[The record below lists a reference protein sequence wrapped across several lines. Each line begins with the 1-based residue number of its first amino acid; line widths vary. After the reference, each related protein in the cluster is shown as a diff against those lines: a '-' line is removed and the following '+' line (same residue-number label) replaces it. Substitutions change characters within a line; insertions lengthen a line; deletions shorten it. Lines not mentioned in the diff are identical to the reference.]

1 MYSITQAWQVIHLY
15 SIILILVYQVCLPQT
30 TSSILHADSM
40 TNVLVYVEWKYQ
52 QSLQQCPTCGGEL
65 T

>member
-1 MYSITQAWQVIHLY
+1 MASNSPLFYNFNSGVP
-15 SIILILVYQVCLPQT
+15 SVCLPQT